1 MRLAESTIA
10 TALAAAGAV
19 SAASLDGCS
28 DYFSLQESTLVPACI
43 VRPRSAQDVSKAVA
57 ILSTSRS
64 PGCEFAVK
72 GGGHTP
78 AGGSANIQGGVT
90 IDMTSLNATVLSGDG
105 KSVAVGAG
113 AVWNDVYGYLDEFS
127 LAAAGGR
134 NGLVGVGGLLL
145 GGGISHFSSR
155 VGWACDG
162 VVGTLSYD
170 VSRAGAVFDTFTD
183 IAASPNFDPYVSLQT
198 GLLYASAAKAWTLS
212 SSAYYTK
219 PVLHPE
225 VYRELE
231 AVPSISN
238 TSKITA
244 VAALAAENPTPP
256 LNWLFATL
264 TFGTSSEAMLD
275 IFRALNGSLYDF
287 NPTGGVTWN
296 FAFEPLPSVMLSHA
310 AATGGNIL
318 GLSPEDG
325 NAVIL
330 LFSAL
335 WPNSSSNDAV
345 YQKGRDAFTVV
356 KEVAERKGVLRKFE
370 YLNYAG
376 PHQSPLASYG
386 ADNLEFLRR
395 VSNKYDPTGVFQ
407 RKVPGGFKLW

>member
-1 MRLAESTIA
+1 VLGDIVTTTPFTE
-10 TALAAAGAV
+10 
-19 SAASLDGCS
+19 S

-162 VVGTLSYD
+162 VVGYEVCALLRCCSFFVVVLHVLICILTFGQVVLANGTLVNVSSTSNPDLYRALKGGGNNFGIVTRYDLATFPQGNMSVSTLSYD

-256 LNWLFATL
+256 L
-264 TFGTSSEAMLD
+264 
-275 IFRALNGSLYDF
+275 
-287 NPTGGVTWN
+287 
-296 FAFEPLPSVMLSHA
+296 
-310 AATGGNIL
+310 
-318 GLSPEDG
+318 
-325 NAVIL
+325 
-330 LFSAL
+330 
-335 WPNSSSNDAV
+335 
-345 YQKGRDAFTVV
+345 
-356 KEVAERKGVLRKFE
+356 
-370 YLNYAG
+370 
-376 PHQSPLASYG
+376 
-386 ADNLEFLRR
+386 
-395 VSNKYDPTGVFQ
+395 
-407 RKVPGGFKLW
+407 